1 MSEKNNETL
10 TVFQAVSAVMN
21 DVRAVGKDRFNKHQQ
36 FNFRGID
43 GVMNAVGPALREH
56 GVIAVPMVE
65 EANYSTAQTTRGATM
80 STVNVRM
87 RVRWYGPA
95 GDYFD
100 SVTYGEAFDSGDKA
114 TAKAHSVAFRTAILE
129 TLCLP
134 TEESD
139 PDEHSYQRAS
149 QQELEQQRRE
159 QQQAEEQAKQ
169 VYLKQQYDRVLEAEK
184 AGDAE
189 MVKRAIDWAGSNP
202 ELGKFKANV
211 TKVLERME
219 AAGLVKD
226 ELGGEVVQGE
236 LIDA

>member
-1 MSEKNNETL
+1 MSEKNTETL
-10 TVFQAVSAVMN
+10 TVFQAVADVMN
-21 DVRAVGKDRFNKHQQ
+21 DVKAVGKDGFNKHQH
-36 FNFRGID
+36 FSFRGID
-43 GVMNAVGPALREH
+43 GVMNAVGPALRDH

-65 EANYSTAQTTRGATM
+65 EAQYGTVQTNRGGNM
-80 STVNVRM
+80 STVRVKM

-114 TAKAHSVAFRTAILE
+114 TAKAHSVAFRTAFLQ

-139 PDEHSYQRAS
+139 PDEDTYQRAS
-149 QQELEQQRRE
+149 QQEIEQQQRE
-159 QQQAEEQAKQ
+159 QQMQQRKAWLADQAQKLMNAEKEGNVDSITRVKDWAVDRGDGELATMAKQ
-169 VYLKQQYDRVLEAEK
+169 
-184 AGDAE
+184 
-189 MVKRAIDWAGSNP
+189 
-202 ELGKFKANV
+202 
-211 TKVLERME
+211 TLERME

>member
-149 QQELEQQRRE
+149 QQDIEQQQRE
-159 QQQAEEQAKQ
+159 QQMQQRKAWLADQAQKLMNAEKEGNIDSITRVKDWAVDRGDGELATMAKQ
-169 VYLKQQYDRVLEAEK
+169 
-184 AGDAE
+184 
-189 MVKRAIDWAGSNP
+189 
-202 ELGKFKANV
+202 
-211 TKVLERME
+211 TLERME

>member
-1 MSEKNNETL
+1 MSEQK
-10 TVFQAVSAVMN
+10 TVFQAVADVMN
-21 DVRAVGKDRFNKHQQ
+21 DVKAVGKDGFNKHQH

-43 GVMNAVGPALREH
+43 GVMNAVGPALRDH

-65 EANYSTAQTTRGATM
+65 EAQYGTVQTNRGGNM
-80 STVNVRM
+80 STVRVKM

-114 TAKAHSVAFRTAILE
+114 TAKAHSVAFRTAFLQ

-134 TEESD
+134 TQEAD
-139 PDEHSYQRAS
+139 PDEDTYQRAS
-149 QQELEQQRRE
+149 QQELEQQQRE
-159 QQQAEEQAKQ
+159 RVQQEEQAKKAWLAEQ
-169 VYLKQQYDRVLEAEK
+169 AQKLMDAEK
-184 AGDAE
+184 AGDVA
-189 MVKRAIDWAGSNP
+189 AITRVRDWAAQKSIP
-202 ELGKFKANV
+202 ELNTMAKQ
-211 TKVLERME
+211 TLERME

-236 LIDA
+236 LVNAE

>member
-10 TVFQAVSAVMN
+10 TVCQALSAVMN

-149 QQELEQQRRE
+149 QQDIEQQQRE
-159 QQQAEEQAKQ
+159 QQMQQRKAWLADQAQKLMNAEKEGNVDSITRVKDWAVDRGDGELATMAKQ
-169 VYLKQQYDRVLEAEK
+169 
-184 AGDAE
+184 
-189 MVKRAIDWAGSNP
+189 
-202 ELGKFKANV
+202 
-211 TKVLERME
+211 TLERME